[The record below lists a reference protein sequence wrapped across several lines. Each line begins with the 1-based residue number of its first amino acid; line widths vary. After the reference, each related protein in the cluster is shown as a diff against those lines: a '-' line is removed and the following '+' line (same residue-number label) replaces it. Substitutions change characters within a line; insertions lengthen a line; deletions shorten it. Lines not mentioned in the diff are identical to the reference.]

1 MSQQQI
7 KSKIIE
13 YYKDI
18 LCREPDEEGLDLY
31 LKMANNGTSLEKI
44 RELFL
49 ESDEYD
55 SLKSANFL
63 KHAPSFKTSFSDDEV
78 KKMFGSVDWWYHYF
92 KIGNVENTNT
102 KTSRNYQMWVSSIIP
117 ENLENKTVLDIG
129 TADGYYSFLCESRGA
144 KKVVAVD
151 WTEFPGFTV
160 THKVL
165 NSKVE
170 FRKLVI
176 DDSTI
181 GFTKIKSQVGTIDEI
196 KEKFDVVLL
205 FGVLYHIPS
214 PIMVIQKLFKN
225 TSMLL
230 IASHIIDSK
239 EPAMYYYPEYSLTPG
254 DTTNWWV
261 PTPSCLTDI
270 GNINSV
276 ANSYLRFEKPRSFF
290 AAMSWGN
297 CGYAFPTIVGA
308 KAAAQHRPAV
318 SYAGDGAWAMSM
330 VETMTCVRHDIPVT
344 AVVFHNRHW
353 GAEKKNQVDFYDRR
367 FVAAELTDQNFVD
380 IAKSMGA
387 EGIRVDRLEDVGP
400 ALKKAIDM
408 QMNERKT
415 TIIEIM
421 CTRELGDPFRKDALS
436 KPVRHLAKYKNYGSD
451 TKHR

>member
-1 MSQQQI
+1 
-7 KSKIIE
+7 
-13 YYKDI
+13 
-18 LCREPDEEGLDLY
+18 
-31 LKMANNGTSLEKI
+31 MANNGTSLEKI
-44 RELFL
+44 RKLFL
-49 ESDEYD
+49 KSDEY
-55 SLKSANFL
+55 SFLQSNNYLKY
-63 KHAPSFKTSFSDDEV
+63 APSFKTSFSDDEV

-102 KTSRNYQMWVSSIIP
+102 KSSLNYQMWVSSIIP

-151 WTEFPGFTV
+151 WTEFTGFSIL
-160 THKVL
+160 HKVL

-176 DDSTI
+176 DDSTFGFRNLKSRI
-181 GFTKIKSQVGTIDEI
+181 GSIDEI

-270 GNINSV
+270 GKRIGFMKSDLVDTFDFDSINVTPQQTDEVKSGIRRIHKV
-276 ANSYLRFEKPRSFF
+276 GLFKMEGRSKEYEMRNAKTSNWYKHFEKAR
-290 AAMSWGN
+290 A
-297 CGYAFPTIVGA
+297 
-308 KAAAQHRPAV
+308 
-318 SYAGDGAWAMSM
+318 
-330 VETMTCVRHDIPVT
+330 
-344 AVVFHNRHW
+344 
-353 GAEKKNQVDFYDRR
+353 
-367 FVAAELTDQNFVD
+367 
-380 IAKSMGA
+380 
-387 EGIRVDRLEDVGP
+387 
-400 ALKKAIDM
+400 
-408 QMNERKT
+408 T
-415 TIIEIM
+415 TI
-421 CTRELGDPFRKDALS
+421 D
-436 KPVRHLAKYKNYGSD
+436 
-451 TKHR
+451 

>member
-7 KSKIIE
+7 ESKIIE

-18 LCREPDEEGLDLY
+18 LCREPDKDGLDHY
-31 LKMANNGTSLEKI
+31 IKMANSGTSLEKI

-78 KKMFGSVDWWYHYF
+78 KKMFDSVGWWYHSF
-92 KIGNVENTNT
+92 KIGNVENTDT

-117 ENLENKTVLDIG
+117 ENLEDKTVLDIG
-129 TADGYYSFLCESRGA
+129 AADGYYSFLCESRGA

-170 FRKLVI
+170 FRKLAI
-176 DDSTI
+176 DDSNY
-181 GFTKIKSQVGTIDEI
+181 GFTAIKSKIGTIDKI

-205 FGVLYHIPS
+205 FGVLYHLAN
-214 PIMVIQKLFKN
+214 PIMVMQKLFKN

-270 GNINSV
+270 GKRIGFMKSDLVDTFDFDSINATPQQTDEVKSGIRRIHKVGLFKMEGTSKTYAEANITVDSKGLV
-276 ANSYLRFEKPRSFF
+276 
-290 AAMSWGN
+290 
-297 CGYAFPTIVGA
+297 
-308 KAAAQHRPAV
+308 
-318 SYAGDGAWAMSM
+318 
-330 VETMTCVRHDIPVT
+330 
-344 AVVFHNRHW
+344 
-353 GAEKKNQVDFYDRR
+353 AEKYWKRWYFSKEGKGLCIHGRV
-367 FVAAELTDQNFVD
+367 VAECEECVAGGLF
-380 IAKSMGA
+380 
-387 EGIRVDRLEDVGP
+387 
-400 ALKKAIDM
+400 
-408 QMNERKT
+408 
-415 TIIEIM
+415 
-421 CTRELGDPFRKDALS
+421 
-436 KPVRHLAKYKNYGSD
+436 
-451 TKHR
+451 

>member
-13 YYKDI
+13 YYRDI
-18 LCREPDEEGLDLY
+18 LCREPDKDGLDHY
-31 LKMANNGTSLEKI
+31 IKMANNGTSLEKI
-44 RELFL
+44 RKLFL
-49 ESDEYD
+49 KSDEY
-55 SLKSANFL
+55 SFLQSNNYLKY
-63 KHAPSFKTSFSDDEV
+63 APSFKTSFSDDEV
-78 KKMFGSVDWWYHYF
+78 KKMFDSVDWWYNSF

-102 KTSRNYQMWVSSIIP
+102 KSSLNYQMWVSSIIP

-151 WTEFPGFTV
+151 WTEFSGFNIM
-160 THKVL
+160 HKVL

-270 GNINSV
+270 GKRIGFMKSDLVDTFDFDSINATPQQTDEVKSGIRRIHKVGLFKMEGTSKTYAEANITVDSKGLV
-276 ANSYLRFEKPRSFF
+276 
-290 AAMSWGN
+290 
-297 CGYAFPTIVGA
+297 
-308 KAAAQHRPAV
+308 
-318 SYAGDGAWAMSM
+318 
-330 VETMTCVRHDIPVT
+330 
-344 AVVFHNRHW
+344 
-353 GAEKKNQVDFYDRR
+353 AEKYWKRWYFSKEGKGLCIHGRV
-367 FVAAELTDQNFVD
+367 VAECEECV
-380 IAKSMGA
+380 AKG
-387 EGIRVDRLEDVGP
+387 L
-400 ALKKAIDM
+400 
-408 QMNERKT
+408 
-415 TIIEIM
+415 
-421 CTRELGDPFRKDALS
+421 F
-436 KPVRHLAKYKNYGSD
+436 
-451 TKHR
+451 

>member
-13 YYKDI
+13 YYRDI
-18 LCREPDEEGLDLY
+18 LCREPDKDGLDHY
-31 LKMANNGTSLEKI
+31 LKMANNGTTLEKI

-49 ESDEYD
+49 ESDEY
-55 SLKSANFL
+55 SFLKSSKFL
-63 KHAPSFKTSFSDDEV
+63 KYAPSFKTSFSDDEV

-196 KEKFDVVLL
+196 KEKFDVVLF

-270 GNINSV
+270 GKRIGFMKSDLVDTFDFDSINATPQQTDEVKSGIRRIHKV
-276 ANSYLRFEKPRSFF
+276 GLFKMEGTSKT
-290 AAMSWGN
+290 
-297 CGYAFPTIVGA
+297 YAELDKTVDSKGL
-308 KAAAQHRPAV
+308 V
-318 SYAGDGAWAMSM
+318 
-330 VETMTCVRHDIPVT
+330 
-344 AVVFHNRHW
+344 
-353 GAEKKNQVDFYDRR
+353 AEKYWKRWYFSKEGKGLCIHGRV
-367 FVAAELTDQNFVD
+367 VAECEECVAGGLF
-380 IAKSMGA
+380 
-387 EGIRVDRLEDVGP
+387 
-400 ALKKAIDM
+400 
-408 QMNERKT
+408 
-415 TIIEIM
+415 
-421 CTRELGDPFRKDALS
+421 
-436 KPVRHLAKYKNYGSD
+436 
-451 TKHR
+451 